1 MLQACLSW
9 QQGMSFPCL
18 DAGWQG
24 RVKYSSSLHSL
35 FSHEETAATERGSI
49 QLRQHGEVV
58 IFVLDHL
65 MHLLN
70 ITTSVPC
77 PGTTDLEREKP

>member
-9 QQGMSFPCL
+9 QQRMCFPCL

-24 RVKYSSSLHSL
+24 GEKYPSSLHSL
-35 FSHEETAATERGSI
+35 FSHEETAVTDRGGL
-49 QLRQHGEVV
+49 QLRHHSEVA

-70 ITTSVPC
+70 IITSMPR
-77 PGTTDLEREKP
+77 PGTTSLEREKP